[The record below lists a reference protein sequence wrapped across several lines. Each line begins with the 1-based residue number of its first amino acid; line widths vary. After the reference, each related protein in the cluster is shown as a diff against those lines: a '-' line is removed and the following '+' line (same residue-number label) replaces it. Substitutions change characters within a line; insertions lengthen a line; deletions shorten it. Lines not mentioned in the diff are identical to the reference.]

1 MLEQLK
7 KEVYEANLLLPKYQ
21 LITFTW
27 GNVSGI
33 DRERGL
39 IVIKPSGVNYQ
50 SMQAEDMVVC
60 DWPVS
65 YTHLDVY
72 KRQDQ
77 RTSTSPCGYRRR

>member
-39 IVIKPSGVNYQ
+39 IVIKPSGVDYQ

-60 DWPVS
+60 DWQGKVGRRPIQ
-65 YTHLDVY
+65 TE
-72 KRQDQ
+72 Q
-77 RTSTSPCGYRRR
+77 RSDDAS